1 MLRFFKKNKFQIL
14 RFILVGLLSSVLNF
28 LVYNSIY
35 IFSSNI
41 ILSAIFG
48 YFAGLLNSFLFSS
61 KWVFSNYEY
70 INLDKA
76 FLIFTLIYL
85 LGGIEM
91 TITIN
96 LLYQFTDQHSF
107 AWLFGAGLAA
117 SNNYFLS
124 KYFIFKN

>member
-1 MLRFFKKNKFQIL
+1 M
-14 RFILVGLLSSVLNF
+14 
-28 LVYNSIY
+28 YNSIY

-41 ILSAIFG
+41 NFSSIFG

-61 KWVFSNYEY
+61 KWVFSNYKN
-70 INLDKA
+70 INLNKA
-76 FLIFTLIYL
+76 FLIFLLVYI

-96 LLYQFTDQHSF
+96 LLYKITEQHSL

-117 SNNYFLS
+117 SNNYLLS
-124 KYFIFKN
+124 KYFIFKT